1 MDQGNVDEI
10 ERILLNLPDDSIDAI
25 MMKLLKA
32 KMSKR
37 DREATGNEP
46 DDSSAAAA
54 AAAAKKPKGHVTIKS
69 QEDDQ
74 VRNEMV

>member
-1 MDQGNVDEI
+1 MDQSNVAEI

-37 DREATGNEP
+37 DREATENEL
-46 DDSSAAAA
+46 DYSSAAAA
-54 AAAAKKPKGHVTIKS
+54 AAAAKKPKGDVAIKS
-69 QEDDQ
+69 QEENE
-74 VRNEMV
+74 VRN